1 MMISSKGRY
10 ALRVMIDLAQ
20 HRDDGYVSVKTIS
33 DRQEVSMKYMESII
47 AMLNKA
53 GLVESARGKDGGY
66 HLTREPGAYSVGEIV
81 ALAEGSLAPIPCL
94 ESGAPECERAGQCL
108 TLPIWKN
115 LDRII
120 YDYLDSVTLQDVLD
134 QTIPEKQ

>member
-20 HRDDGYVSVKTIS
+20 HRDEGYVSVKTIC

-53 GLVESARGKDGGY
+53 GFVESLRGKVGGY
-66 HLTREPGAYSVGEIV
+66 RLTRENAAYSVGEIV

-94 ESGAPECERAGQCL
+94 ENGAAECERAGQCM

-115 LDRII
+115 LDKII
-120 YDYLDSVTLQDVLD
+120 YNYLNSVTLQDVLD
-134 QTIPEKQ
+134 QNFEEK